1 MATFQYKAATPDG
14 KVVNGTLTGNSRDS
28 IVAQIQAA
36 GRIPIRV
43 DEAAE
48 PAAGRTRRRVPGRRV
63 RAEDI
68 SDTTRELS
76 ILLRAGV
83 PLDRALQ
90 VLISLHVDSPLGTLL
105 EDIRARVKQGS
116 TLADAVAEQGPV
128 FSPFYISLLRAGE
141 AGGALEMILER
152 LAEHLERSK
161 EIRDTLVSAMI
172 YPAVLVVV
180 ALGAIFVL
188 LGYVVPQFTEMFEGV
203 DQVLPLS
210 TRITISVGEV
220 VQKYG
225 LLVLLALAAIAWL
238 VRLRLR
244 RPASQ
249 YALHTWLLRLPMV
262 GQVIVKMEVARF
274 ARTLSILMHN
284 GVPLLKALAIV
295 KDTVGNRVM
304 ADGLERVANSL
315 KDGQSFAQPLAE
327 DARFPPLAVQ
337 MIRVG
342 EESGG
347 LEEIL
352 LQVAQTYDRDT
363 QVTIKRTLALLEPA
377 LILVLGVIIAAVII
391 SILAAIMSINEL
403 VI

>member
-14 KVVNGTLTGNSRDS
+14 KVVNGTLTGSNRDN

-36 GRIPIRV
+36 GRIPIRI
-43 DEAAE
+43 DEAGE
-48 PAAGRTRRRVPGRRV
+48 PAAGGALRRLLGRRIS
-63 RAEDI
+63 AEQI
-68 SDTTRELS
+68 SDATRELS
-76 ILLRAGV
+76 ILLRAGI

-90 VLISLHVDSPLGTLL
+90 VLVSLHVDSPLTALL
-105 EDIRARVKQGS
+105 EDIRTRVKQGA
-116 TLADAVAEQGPV
+116 TLADAVDAQGTV

-141 AGGALEMILER
+141 SGGALEVILER

-161 EIRDTLVSAMI
+161 DIRDTLVSALI
-172 YPAVLVVV
+172 YPCILIVV
-180 ALGAIFVL
+180 ALVSIFVL

-203 DQVLPLS
+203 EQVLPLS
-210 TRITISVGEV
+210 TRITIAAGDM
-220 VQKYG
+220 VQRYG
-225 LLVLLALAAIAWL
+225 VLLLLILAVIAWL
-238 VRLRLR
+238 VRQRLQ
-244 RPASQ
+244 RPASR
-249 YALHTWLLRLPMV
+249 YALHASLLRVPMI

-304 ADGLERVANSL
+304 ADGLERVASSL
-315 KDGQSFAQPLAE
+315 KEGQSFAEPLAE
-327 DARFPPLAVQ
+327 DAHFPALAVQ

-342 EESGG
+342 EESGS
-347 LEEIL
+347 LEDIL

>member
-14 KVVNGTLTGNSRDS
+14 KVVNGTLTGSNRDN

-36 GRIPIRV
+36 GRIPIRIN
-43 DEAAE
+43 EAAE
-48 PAAGRTRRRVPGRRV
+48 PAAGGALRRLLGRRIS
-63 RAEDI
+63 AEQI
-68 SDTTRELS
+68 SDATRELS
-76 ILLRAGV
+76 ILLRAGI

-90 VLISLHVDSPLGTLL
+90 VLVSLHVDSPLTALL
-105 EDIRARVKQGS
+105 EDIRTRVKQGA
-116 TLADAVAEQGPV
+116 TLADAVDAQGTV

-141 AGGALEMILER
+141 SGGALEVILER

-161 EIRDTLVSAMI
+161 DVRDTLVSALI
-172 YPAVLVVV
+172 YPCILIVV
-180 ALGAIFVL
+180 ALVSIFVL

-203 DQVLPLS
+203 EQVLPLS
-210 TRITISVGEV
+210 TRITIAAGDM
-220 VQKYG
+220 VQRYG
-225 LLVLLALAAIAWL
+225 VLLLLILAMTAWL
-238 VRLRLR
+238 VRQRLQ
-244 RPASQ
+244 RPASR
-249 YALHTWLLRLPMV
+249 YALHASLLRVPMI

-304 ADGLERVANSL
+304 ADGLERVASSL
-315 KDGQSFAQPLAE
+315 KEGQSFAAPLAE
-327 DARFPPLAVQ
+327 DAHFPPLAVQ

-342 EESGG
+342 EESGS
-347 LEEIL
+347 LEDIL

>member
-14 KVVNGTLTGNSRDS
+14 KVVNGTLTGSNRDN

-36 GRIPIRV
+36 GRVPIRI

-48 PAAGRTRRRVPGRRV
+48 PAAGGTLRRLLGRRIS
-63 RAEDI
+63 AEDI
-68 SDTTRELS
+68 SNATRELS
-76 ILLRAGV
+76 ILLRAGF

-90 VLISLHVDSPLGTLL
+90 VLVSLHVDSPLTAVL
-105 EDIRARVKQGS
+105 EDIRTRVKQGT
-116 TLADAVAEQGPV
+116 TLADAVNAQGTV

-141 AGGALEMILER
+141 SGGALEVILER

-161 EIRDTLVSAMI
+161 DIRDTLVSALI
-172 YPAVLVVV
+172 YPCILIVV
-180 ALGAIFVL
+180 ALVSIFVL

-203 DQVLPLS
+203 EQVLPLS
-210 TRITISVGEV
+210 TRITIAAGDA
-220 VQKYG
+220 VQRYG
-225 LLVLLALAAIAWL
+225 LLLLLILAATAWL
-238 VRLRLR
+238 VRQRLR
-244 RPASQ
+244 RPASR
-249 YALHTWLLRLPMV
+249 YALHAWLLRVPMI
-262 GQVIVKMEVARF
+262 GHVIVKMEVARF

-304 ADGLERVANSL
+304 ADGLERVASSL
-315 KDGQSFAQPLAE
+315 KEGQSFAEPLAE
-327 DARFPPLAVQ
+327 NAHFPPLAVQ

-342 EESGG
+342 EESGS
-347 LEEIL
+347 LEDIL
-352 LQVAQTYDRDT
+352 LQVAETYDRDT
-363 QVTIKRTLALLEPA
+363 QVTIKRTMALLEPA
-377 LILVLGVIIAAVII
+377 LILVLGAIIAAVII

>member
-14 KVVNGTLTGNSRDS
+14 KVVNGTLTGSDRDS
-28 IVAQIQAA
+28 IAAQIQAA
-36 GRIPIRV
+36 GRVPIRIE
-43 DEAAE
+43 EATEVAT
-48 PAAGRTRRRVPGRRV
+48 GGVRRPLLSRRIN
-63 RAEDI
+63 AQDI

-90 VLISLHVDSPLGTLL
+90 VLISLHVDSPLGALL
-105 EDIRARVKQGS
+105 EDMRARVKQGS
-116 TLADAVAEQGPV
+116 TLADAVAAQGSV
-128 FSPFYISLLRAGE
+128 FSPFYVSLLRAGE
-141 AGGALEMILER
+141 SGGALEIILER

-180 ALGAIFVL
+180 ALSAIFVL

-210 TRITISVGEV
+210 TRITIGVGDV

-225 LLVLLALAAIAWL
+225 LVVLLFFAAAAWL
-238 VRLRLR
+238 IRLRLQ

-249 YALHTWLLRLPMV
+249 YALHSWLLRLPMA
-262 GQVIVKMEVARF
+262 GSVIVKMEVARF

-304 ADGLERVANSL
+304 ADGLERVASSL
-315 KDGQSFAQPLAE
+315 KEGQSFAEPLAE

-347 LEEIL
+347 LEDIL
-352 LQVAQTYDRDT
+352 LQVAETYDRET

>member
-14 KVVNGTLTGNSRDS
+14 KVVNGTLTGSDRDN

-36 GRIPIRV
+36 GRIPIRIN
-43 DEAAE
+43 EAAE
-48 PAAGRTRRRVPGRRV
+48 PAAGGALRRLLGRRIS
-63 RAEDI
+63 AEQI
-68 SDTTRELS
+68 SDATRELS
-76 ILLRAGV
+76 ILLRAGI

-90 VLISLHVDSPLGTLL
+90 VLVSLHVDSPLTALL
-105 EDIRARVKQGS
+105 EDIRTRVKQGA
-116 TLADAVAEQGPV
+116 TLADAVDAQGTV

-141 AGGALEMILER
+141 SGGALEVILER

-161 EIRDTLVSAMI
+161 DVRDTLVSALI
-172 YPAVLVVV
+172 YPCILIVV
-180 ALGAIFVL
+180 ALVSIFVL

-203 DQVLPLS
+203 EQVLPLS
-210 TRITISVGEV
+210 TRITIAAGDM
-220 VQKYG
+220 VQRYG
-225 LLVLLALAAIAWL
+225 VLLLLILAMTAWL
-238 VRLRLR
+238 VRQRLQ
-244 RPASQ
+244 RPASR
-249 YALHTWLLRLPMV
+249 YALHASLLRVPMI

-304 ADGLERVANSL
+304 ADGLERVASSL
-315 KDGQSFAQPLAE
+315 KEGQSFAEPLAE
-327 DARFPPLAVQ
+327 DAHFPALAVQ

-342 EESGG
+342 EESGS
-347 LEEIL
+347 LEDIL

>member
-14 KVVNGTLTGNSRDS
+14 KVVNGTLTGSNRDN

-36 GRIPIRV
+36 GRIPIRI

-48 PAAGRTRRRVPGRRV
+48 PAAGGALRRLLGRRIS
-63 RAEDI
+63 AEQI
-68 SDTTRELS
+68 SDATRELS
-76 ILLRAGV
+76 ILLRAGI

-90 VLISLHVDSPLGTLL
+90 VLVSLHVDSPLTALL
-105 EDIRARVKQGS
+105 EDIRTRVKQGA
-116 TLADAVAEQGPV
+116 TLADAVDAQGTV

-141 AGGALEMILER
+141 SGGALEVILER

-161 EIRDTLVSAMI
+161 DVRDTLVSALI
-172 YPAVLVVV
+172 YPCILIVV
-180 ALGAIFVL
+180 ALVSIFVL

-203 DQVLPLS
+203 EQVLPLS
-210 TRITISVGEV
+210 TRITIAAGDM
-220 VQKYG
+220 VQRYG
-225 LLVLLALAAIAWL
+225 VLLLLILAMTAWL
-238 VRLRLR
+238 VRQRLQ
-244 RPASQ
+244 RPASR
-249 YALHTWLLRLPMV
+249 YALHASLLRVPMI

-304 ADGLERVANSL
+304 ADGLERVASSL
-315 KDGQSFAQPLAE
+315 KEGQSFAAPLAE
-327 DARFPPLAVQ
+327 DAHFPPLAVQ

-342 EESGG
+342 EESGS
-347 LEEIL
+347 LEDIL